1 MCLNYSLFDIDNGV
15 LCKLGD
21 DKEVLVGLRGKQILS
36 YDELVELYG
45 SPVPKYTHINWPQ
58 MHKFPERD

>member
-1 MCLNYSLFDIDNGV
+1 MLS
-15 LCKLGD
+15 
-21 DKEVLVGLRGKQILS
+21 GLRGKQILS

-45 SPVPKYTHINWPQ
+45 GPVPKYTHINWPQ